1 MVESFI
7 ILLREGIEVALVVGI
22 LIVYLRK
29 LNRPNLLSS
38 IYLGIALAGLA
49 SVVGALL
56 LRKFALDHEKLEG
69 YLLLAAAIF
78 VTTMIVWMWRTA
90 KGIRRGIEGKVQT
103 IISKDSSWQVRLG
116 ILLFTFLLVFREGI
130 ETAVFLGAVS
140 FSQSALQSF
149 LGGTLGLSAAI
160 AFGVLFV
167 KGSLRIDVARFL
179 KVTAIVLLVFVTQL
193 IVNALHEFY
202 ELGVLPPQPAVMGI
216 LGPIVRNNLLFIL
229 AILSIPAFMFM
240 IPSTHRAEKIIEKSP
255 SQMRWQLVAGLTTL
269 SIVFFL
275 GFDDVFSSR
284 SETALEPAQ
293 PVRLNDGYVHI
304 RLSEVDDGA
313 LHRYTLKQDTVN
325 IRFIVLRT
333 GLNSFATAFDACRP
347 CYNYGKFYV
356 SGSDIICSQCDAAS
370 PISKLSRANHWDG
383 QERDSSVIGSSSEDA
398 GCFPIS
404 LRSRIEDGQ
413 ILISAE
419 DLRNKREYF
428 ELKKEGE

>member
-38 IYLGIALAGLA
+38 IYLGFGLACLA
-49 SVVGALL
+49 SVVGAVLFQ
-56 LRKFALDHEKLEG
+56 KFALDHEKLEG
-69 YLLLAAAIF
+69 YLLLAAVLF

-90 KGIRRGIEGKVQT
+90 KSIRGEIEGRVQT
-103 IISKDSSWQVRLG
+103 IITKDSTWQVRLG

-149 LGGTLGLSAAI
+149 IGVTLGVSTAI

-167 KGSLRIDVARFL
+167 KGSVRIDVARFL
-179 KVTAIVLLVFVTQL
+179 KVTAIVLLIFGTQL

-202 ELGVLPPQPAVMGI
+202 ELGVLPPQPAAMGI

-229 AILSIPAFMFM
+229 AILSIPAFMFI
-240 IPSTHRAEKIIEKSP
+240 IPSTHRAEKDTEKSP
-255 SQMRWQLVAGLTTL
+255 SKMRWQLVAGLTTL

-284 SETALEPAQ
+284 TETTIEPAQ
-293 PVRLNDGYVHI
+293 SVRLNDGYVHI
-304 RLSEVDDGA
+304 RLSDVDDGA
-313 LHRYTLKQDTVN
+313 LHRYTLKQDTVD

-333 GLNSFATAFDACRP
+333 GLNSFTTAFDACRP

-370 PISKLSRANHWDG
+370 PISKLSRANHWNG
-383 QERDSSVIGSSSEDA
+383 QEQDSSVIGSSSDDA

-404 LRSRIEDGQ
+404 LRSRIDDGQ

-419 DLRNKREYF
+419 DLQNKREYF
-428 ELKKEGE
+428 EVKKEGE